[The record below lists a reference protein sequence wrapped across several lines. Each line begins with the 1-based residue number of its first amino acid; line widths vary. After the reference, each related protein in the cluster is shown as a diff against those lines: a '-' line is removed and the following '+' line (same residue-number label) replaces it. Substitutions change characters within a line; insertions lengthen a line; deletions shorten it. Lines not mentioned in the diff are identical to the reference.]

1 MHKEELIQQALWLTK
16 QSEKIVVKLPMSI
29 EGIQAVMCL
38 KKEKPK
44 MKIAVTTVVSV
55 AQAILVGKAGADIV
69 ALFNGAF
76 DTESDTPVDIVAP
89 IREIYAH
96 YGYKTKILSCCRFP
110 RGVGEY
116 AAAGTDM
123 ITLGKDFITMLY
135 EHPYTDKRML
145 GFIKDWTGSF
155 GSRTW
160 PKE

>member
-1 MHKEELIQQALWLTK
+1 MQ
-16 QSEKIVVKLPMSI
+16 
-29 EGIQAVMCL
+29 L

-44 MKIAVTTVVSV
+44 IKDSGYDGC
-55 AQAILVGKAGADIV
+55 VGCTGDSCRQGRRRYRR
-69 ALFNGAF
+69 LFNGAF
-76 DTESDTPVDIVAP
+76 DRKVITPVDIVAP
-89 IREIYAH
+89 IKEIYTH

-110 RGVGEY
+110 RGCREY

-135 EHPYTDKRML
+135 GIRTRQRML